1 MNEEA
6 AGSGDSVFHGRLPL
20 SVEESRNLET
30 KSMATKGSKNG
41 KVIIGKSSWRSASV
55 EPQEILLIASFGLSA
70 SLENTTIDSGFR
82 YLETKG

>member
-1 MNEEA
+1 
-6 AGSGDSVFHGRLPL
+6 
-20 SVEESRNLET
+20 
-30 KSMATKGSKNG
+30 MAKRGSKNG
-41 KVIIGKSSWRSASV
+41 KVIIGKSPWRSSSV